1 MLYIALLFCEK
12 NSCAFLFTP
21 PLPVLCRPPKA
32 LFIPLYVRARVVLLS
47 DPVAVDFQ
55 FRVLFAA
62 NLCT

>member
-47 DPVAVDFQ
+47 DPVAVDF
-55 FRVLFAA
+55 
-62 NLCT
+62 